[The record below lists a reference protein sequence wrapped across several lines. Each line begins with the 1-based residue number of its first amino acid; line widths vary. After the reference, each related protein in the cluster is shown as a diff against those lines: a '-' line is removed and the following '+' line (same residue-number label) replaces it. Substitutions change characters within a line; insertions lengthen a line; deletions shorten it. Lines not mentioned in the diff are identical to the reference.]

1 MRSKHL
7 LWPGA
12 CLLLM
17 ALLSA
22 CGGGSGGK
30 RPISNEFTVSLSPT
44 RLTINQGESGTT
56 TLIITPRN
64 GFTGTVSLSVVN
76 PHDGI
81 TVSFDPSS
89 LNVPCQTQ
97 STVTVEVGSNVSP
110 HSYSITLV
118 ATSGNIQKTAELTVN
133 VLSKTQPDF
142 TVSLDPDR
150 LDVIQG
156 NSGTTTL
163 TITPVNGFRGT
174 VSLSA
179 ENVPTGITVSF
190 NPNSLNVPDK
200 TESTVT
206 VEVGSNVSPH
216 SYSITLVATS
226 GNIQKTAELTVNV
239 LSKTQPDFTVSLD
252 PDRLDV
258 IQGNS
263 GTTTLTITPVNGFT
277 GTVSLSVVDPP
288 DGITV
293 RFNPSSLNVPDKT
306 KSTVTVEVGTSVR
319 PGTYTLTFKASSG
332 SIQRTATLNL
342 TVQAPPDFT
351 VSLDPD
357 RLEVIQGQ
365 SGTTTLII
373 TPHNGFTGT
382 VSLSVV
388 DPPDGITVRFN
399 PSSLNVPEKT
409 KSTVTVEVGTSV
421 RPGTYTLTSKASSGS
436 IQRTATLN
444 LTVQAPPDFTVSLDP
459 DRLEVIQGQ
468 SGTTTLI
475 ITPHNGFTG
484 TVSLSVVDPPDGITV
499 RFNPS
504 SLNVPDKTKSTVTV
518 EVGTSVRPGTYTL
531 TFKASSGSI
540 QRTATLN
547 LTVLSK
553 DPPDF
558 NIIIYDHP
566 TIIQGG
572 SGQSVVYLLTKN
584 GFTGTIHLSAENVPS
599 GITVR
604 FDPSLINVTSDKD
617 VYLSDILVE
626 VGSNV
631 PPGIYNITVVAR
643 SETIRKTAN
652 LKVDVDPKVGSTW
665 TRQNSGTR
673 EPLFGVTYGNGIFV
687 TVGDGGTI
695 LTSPNGVNWT
705 GQRSGTYNTLFGV
718 TYGNGIFV
726 VVGGGGIILISS
738 DGVSWREVNSATENG
753 LFKVTYGNG
762 KFVAVGSRGTIL
774 TSRDAVNWSSQNSPT
789 TNILFGV
796 TYGNGIFVAVGS
808 RGTLLTSRDA
818 VNWTSQ
824 NSPTTESF
832 FGVAYGNGIFVAVGS
847 RGTLLTSRDAVNW
860 TRQNSGTRAHLDS
873 VTYGENGV
881 WVVVG
886 DQDDFSAVILTSLDT
901 ITWKRRET
909 GTRNRLRDVTY
920 GNGIFVVVGGGGT
933 IFTSP

>member
-1 MRSKHL
+1 MRTKNF

-81 TVSFDPSS
+81 TVRFNPSS
-89 LNVPCQTQ
+89 LNVPDKTQ

-110 HSYSITLV
+110 NSYSITLV

-156 NSGTTTL
+156 QSGTTTL
-163 TITPVNGFRGT
+163 TITSVNGFRGT

-179 ENVPTGITVSF
+179 ENVPTGITVRFDPS
-190 NPNSLNVPDK
+190 SLNVPDK

-226 GNIQKTAELTVNV
+226 GNIQKTAELTVTV
-239 LSKTQPDFTVSLD
+239 LSKTQPDFTVSVN

-258 IQGNS
+258 IQGRS
-263 GTTTLTITPVNGFT
+263 GTTTLTITPVNGFR
-277 GTVSLSVVDPP
+277 GTVSLSVLDPP

-293 RFNPSSLNVPDKT
+293 SFNPSSLNVPGQT
-306 KSTVTVEVGTSVR
+306 KSAVTVEVGTSVR
-319 PGTYTLTFKASSG
+319 QGTYTLTFQASSG

-357 RLEVIQGQ
+357 RLEVIQGN

-373 TPHNGFTGT
+373 TPRNGFRGT
-382 VSLSVV
+382 VSLSV
-388 DPPDGITVRFN
+388 
-399 PSSLNVPEKT
+399 L
-409 KSTVTVEVGTSV
+409 
-421 RPGTYTLTSKASSGS
+421 
-436 IQRTATLN
+436 
-444 LTVQAPPDFTVSLDP
+444 
-459 DRLEVIQGQ
+459 
-468 SGTTTLI
+468 
-475 ITPHNGFTG
+475 
-484 TVSLSVVDPPDGITV
+484 DPPDGITV

-504 SLNVPDKTKSTVTV
+504 SLNVPDKTESTVTV
-518 EVGTSVRPGTYTL
+518 EVNTSVRPGTYNL

-558 NIIIYDHP
+558 EIIIYDHP

-584 GFTGTIHLSAENVPS
+584 GFTGKVNLSAEVPS

-604 FDPSLINVTSDKD
+604 FNPSLINATSDRD
-617 VYLSDILVE
+617 VYPSDILVD

-631 PPGIYNITVVAR
+631 RPGIYNITVVAR

-665 TRQNSGTR
+665 TRQNSGTE

-687 TVGDGGTI
+687 AVGDGGTI

-705 GQRSGTYNTLFGV
+705 GQRSGTYNTLLGV

-726 VVGGGGIILISS
+726 AVGGGGIILISS
-738 DGVSWREVNSATENG
+738 DGVNWREANSATENG

-762 KFVAVGSRGTIL
+762 IFVAVGYRGTILTSRDAVNWSSQNSPTTNSLFGVTYGNGIFVAVGSRGTIL

-789 TNILFGV
+789 TESFLGL

-808 RGTLLTSRDA
+808 RGTLL
-818 VNWTSQ
+818 
-824 NSPTTESF
+824 
-832 FGVAYGNGIFVAVGS
+832 I
-847 RGTLLTSRDAVNW
+847 SRDAVNW

-873 VTYGENGV
+873 GTYGENGV